1 MQADIVPAI
10 KHLQGQNL
18 DIIHQFKWKRLS
30 KMQTLLLL
38 LIIMIIT
45 AIEMDFMEVIFL
57 YMVTYDFDNINFHLS

>member
-30 KMQTLLLL
+30 KMQTLLIII
-38 LIIMIIT
+38 IIMIIT
-45 AIEMDFMEVIFL
+45 ATEMDFMEVIFL